1 MSADVSTNPA
11 TRVSDAPRGL
21 PLEAQLRIGVQTIH
35 RRSEPAS
42 ESWLP
47 TIEDMRTYV
56 QLIDNCGYDSLWA
69 GDHVAFAIPIL
80 DPLLQLAQAA
90 VVSRRL
96 IMGTAVYLFL
106 PVTRRTDLVEAVAPQ
121 ESRHDATRDPTPKW

>member
-1 MSADVSTNPA
+1 MSADISTNPA
-11 TRVSDAPRGL
+11 TRMSDAPRGL

-47 TIEDMRTYV
+47 TIDDMRTYV
-56 QLIDNCGYDSLWA
+56 ELIDRCGYDSLWA

-80 DPLLQLAQAA
+80 DPLLASERQVFKAKSESDGFHGVRPQIGSQG
-90 VVSRRL
+90 VSFKD
-96 IMGTAVYLFL
+96 GTF
-106 PVTRRTDLVEAVAPQ
+106 
-121 ESRHDATRDPTPKW
+121 W